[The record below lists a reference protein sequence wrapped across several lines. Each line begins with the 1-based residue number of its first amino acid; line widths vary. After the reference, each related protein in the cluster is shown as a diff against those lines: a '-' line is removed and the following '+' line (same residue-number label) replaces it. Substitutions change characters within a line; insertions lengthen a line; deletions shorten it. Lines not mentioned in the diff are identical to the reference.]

1 MAVIDVYKRQE
12 HEGPGNFHPPLFT
25 VGEVPGELVGFVC
38 QTRELKGFPS
48 FTRDLRFLPL
58 ESRGAKQTAEQRI
71 PAVLVISNA
80 QIVQNREILEQA
92 DVLEGAGNPVPVS
105 YTHLDVY
112 KRQG

>member
-1 MAVIDVYKRQE
+1 
-12 HEGPGNFHPPLFT
+12 
-25 VGEVPGELVGFVC
+25 VGFVC

-71 PAVLVISNA
+71 PAVLLISNA

-92 DVLEGAGNPVPVS
+92 DVLEGAGNPLPGDGMGG
-105 YTHLDVY
+105 LG
-112 KRQG
+112 R